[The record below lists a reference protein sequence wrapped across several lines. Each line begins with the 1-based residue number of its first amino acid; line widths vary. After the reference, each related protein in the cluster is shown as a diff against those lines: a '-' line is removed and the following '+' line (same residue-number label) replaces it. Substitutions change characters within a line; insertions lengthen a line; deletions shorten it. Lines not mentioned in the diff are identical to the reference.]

1 MPKKFQSPT
10 SINTYLRCPRKYYLR
25 YIKGLK
31 SKPSIHLIRGKAVH
45 ETIAQFSQ
53 MNFDRSADPET
64 IDNTLL
70 DLFGKNWHTQNSEIQ
85 RLVIDGKTIDE
96 FYSESQEML
105 TGWLKRYLEKRYN
118 RPKTEIKLFSKTHK
132 VMGIIDAVFT
142 DNGRILLLDYKTG
155 KKNEITQDIKVQL
168 AVYALLYR
176 EKFGRMP
183 DIVAID
189 FLKHQEERRFRAS
202 EKLIQYAAQICSDI
216 HKKTISNTEKDYPCQ
231 CSGWC
236 DKEFIMENGGG

>member
-1 MPKKFQSPT
+1 MEINAIAATEMKK
-10 SINTYLRCPRKYYLR
+10 R
-25 YIKGLK
+25 
-31 SKPSIHLIRGKAVH
+31 
-45 ETIAQFSQ
+45 
-53 MNFDRSADPET
+53 
-64 IDNTLL
+64 TLL
-70 DLFGKNWHTQNSEIQ
+70 ELFEKNWQKQNDEIQ
-85 RLVIDGKTIDE
+85 KLGLDDKTINE

-105 TGWLKRYLEKRYN
+105 LGWLKRYLEKSHG

-142 DNGRILLLDYKTG
+142 DNGRILLLDYKTS

-176 EKFGRMP
+176 ENYRRMP

-189 FLKHQEERRFRAS
+189 FLKHQEERRFGVS
-202 EKLIQYAAQICSDI
+202 EKLIQYAAQICSGI
-216 HKKTISNTEKDYPCQ
+216 HKKTLSNDEKDYPCQ
-231 CSGWC
+231 CGGWC

>member
-45 ETIAQFSQ
+45 ETIAEFIQKI
-53 MNFDRSADPET
+53 FDRFPDQQTMNNS
-64 IDNTLL
+64 IL
-70 DLFGKNWHTQNSEIQ
+70 DLFEKNWHKQKNEIQ
-85 RLVIDGKTIDE
+85 KLDLDAKIIDE
-96 FYSESQEML
+96 FYSESQAML
-105 TGWLKRYLEKRYN
+105 TGWLKRYVRKKHI
-118 RPKTEIKLFSKTHK
+118 RPRTEIKLFSKTHG
-132 VMGIIDAVFT
+132 VMGIVDAIFVN
-142 DNGRILLLDYKTG
+142 NGNTLLVDYKTG
-155 KKNEITQDIKVQL
+155 KKNEITSDIKVQL
-168 AVYALLYR
+168 AIYALLYK

-189 FLKHQEERRFRAS
+189 FLKHQEERKFRAS

-216 HKKTISNTEKDYPCQ
+216 HKKTISIHEKDYPCQ
-231 CSGWC
+231 CGGWC
-236 DKEFIMENGGG
+236 DKEFIMKNGGG

>member
-53 MNFDRSADPET
+53 MNFDRSADQQT
-64 IDNTLL
+64 LDNSILG
-70 DLFGKNWHTQNSEIQ
+70 LFEKNWLTQNGDIQ
-85 RLVIDGKTIDE
+85 KLGLDRKTINE
-96 FYSESQEML
+96 FYSDSQAML
-105 TGWLKRYLEKRYN
+105 TGWLKRYFQVGYK
-118 RPKTEIKLFSKTHK
+118 RPKTETKLFSKTHG
-132 VMGIIDAVFT
+132 VMGIIDAIFT
-142 DNGRILLLDYKTG
+142 DNGRILLIDYKTG
-155 KKNEITQDIKVQL
+155 KKNEITADIKVQL
-168 AVYALLYR
+168 AIYALLYK

-202 EKLIQYAAQICSDI
+202 EKLIQYAAQLCLDT
-216 HKKTISNTEKDYPCQ
+216 HKKTISNNEKDYPCQ
-231 CSGWC
+231 CGGWC
-236 DKEFIMENGGG
+236 DKEFMMDNGGG